1 MKALQFSSYPIVLP
15 QHGGQ
20 LRVAAMKKAL
30 SAAGFETASIAV
42 FDGMFYGDF
51 LPSDFVL
58 PSGLFTVRR
67 DDHPWDL
74 TLSAVVNN
82 DPVLRPRFVD
92 ALARENAD
100 VYIFEQPW
108 LWPLVREVVKT
119 NPELRRPIVFS
130 SQNVEFSLL
139 REMLLKVSGGT
150 LSDHDNWLVEYTYN
164 LEKELCEA
172 SDLVV
177 ACTQSD
183 LDFFSAQFKVKRGA
197 VFPNG
202 INPPS
207 AVSDGVAA
215 KYAKMYEGRK
225 LAGFVGSAHPPNAE
239 GFETMCGDNLG
250 YLPPDGRIAVIGGVC
265 DLIYNHGRDS
275 LFSALNDSRCDYIG
289 RVPQEY
295 LDAILA
301 RCDVIL
307 LPILTG
313 GGSNLKTA
321 EALVSGKTILSTSL
335 AFRGYD
341 AFRDFPTVN
350 IVDDPHE
357 WRVKLR
363 ELLESGS
370 RPTLSASQKEK
381 TSSLLFKNILKEYPN
396 RILDI
401 LKRD

>member
-1 MKALQFSSYPIVLP
+1 MKTLQFSSYPIVLP

-20 LRVAAMKKAL
+20 LRVAAMKNAL
-30 SAAGFETASIAV
+30 AAAGFKTSSISV
-42 FDGMFYGDF
+42 FDGMLYRDF
-51 LPSDFVL
+51 LPSDFAL
-58 PSGLFTVRR
+58 PSGLFTVCRN
-67 DDHPWDL
+67 DHPWDL

-82 DPVLRPRFVD
+82 NSELRPRFVD
-92 ALARENAD
+92 ALVRENAD

-139 REMLLKVSGGT
+139 MEMLRKTSGGT
-150 LSDHDNWLVEYTYN
+150 LTDHDNWLVEYTYN

-177 ACTQSD
+177 TCTQND
-183 LDFFSAQFKVKRGA
+183 LDFFSAQFKVRRGA

-202 INPPS
+202 INPPLTV
-207 AVSDGVAA
+207 AEGVAA
-215 KYAKMYEGRK
+215 KYATMYEGRK

-239 GFETMCGDNLG
+239 GFESMCGENLG
-250 YLPPDGRIAVIGGVC
+250 YLPPDFKIAVIGGVC
-265 DLIYNHGRDS
+265 DLIYNRGRES
-275 LFSALNDSRCDYIG
+275 LFAALNDSRCDCLG
-289 RVPQEY
+289 RVPQED

-321 EALVSGKTILSTSL
+321 EALVSGKPILSTSL

-350 IVDDPHE
+350 IADDPKE
-357 WRVKLR
+357 WRAKLR
-363 ELLESGS
+363 ELLASETRPVLSESQ
-370 RPTLSASQKEK
+370 RTQTSA
-381 TSSLLFKNILKEYPN
+381 LLWENILRGYPELI
-396 RILDI
+396 RGL
-401 LKRD
+401 LKR